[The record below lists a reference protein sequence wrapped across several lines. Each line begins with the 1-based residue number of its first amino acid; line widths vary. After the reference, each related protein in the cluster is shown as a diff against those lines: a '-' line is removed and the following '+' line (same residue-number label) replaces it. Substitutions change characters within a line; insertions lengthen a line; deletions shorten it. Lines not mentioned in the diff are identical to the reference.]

1 MGVKV
6 DYKELT
12 EFKEK
17 LNTLSDVQTPIFLN
31 QAVREMANWLLSLVV
46 PRTPVGKTA
55 GAGTLRRGWLN
66 NTANQAASGSGTDF
80 SGSDFS
86 SRADSMNVTRGA
98 RGGYSITVKNPVY
111 YASYVEYGHRQTP
124 GRYVPAI
131 GKRLVK
137 SWVEGQHFLKISE
150 DELKE
155 IAPEMLE
162 ELLNNFLGT
171 VM

>member
-1 MGVKV
+1 MGVSV
-6 DYKELT
+6 DVKQLQ

-17 LNTLSDVQTPIFLN
+17 LNNLSSVQTPIFMN
-31 QAVREMANWLLSLVV
+31 QAVREMANWLLSLVI
-46 PRTPVGKTA
+46 PRTPVGKDH
-55 GAGTLRRGWLN
+55 GGTLRRGWLN
-66 NTANQAASGSGTDF
+66 NTANQAANGSGTEF

-86 SRADSMNVTRGA
+86 NRANAMNVSRGA

-150 DELKE
+150 DELRE

-162 ELLNNFLGT
+162 ELLEKFLRT
-171 VM
+171 VF

>member
-6 DYKELT
+6 DVRELQS
-12 EFKEK
+12 FKEK
-17 LNTLSDVQTPIFLN
+17 LDALTDVQTPIFMN

-46 PRTPVGKTA
+46 PRTPVGKVH
-55 GAGTLRRGWLN
+55 GGTLRRGWLN
-66 NTANQAASGSGTDF
+66 NTVNQAASGSGTTF
-80 SGSDFS
+80 SGADFS
-86 SRADSMNVTRGA
+86 SRADALNVSRGKT
-98 RGGYSITVKNPVY
+98 GGYSVTVKNPVY

-131 GKRLVK
+131 GKKLVK

-150 DELKE
+150 DELRE

-162 ELLNNFLGT
+162 ELLNNFLRT
-171 VM
+171 VL